1 MRNLSFWRDFRIPLK
16 QHVAKNGFICVKMLA
31 EYECCAFNLDKVV
44 IRVIFVFD
52 VGNTN
57 MVLGVYDKDELK
69 HHWRI
74 ETNRNKTEDEYG
86 IVIKSL
92 FDHVGLELSAIK
104 GIIIS
109 SVVPPIMLALER
121 MCERYFHIK
130 PLVVG
135 PGIKT
140 GLDIKYENPRE
151 VGADRI
157 VNAVAAIHE
166 YGSPLIIVDFGTAT
180 TYCYVNE
187 HKQYMGG
194 AIAPGVNI
202 STEALYQKAAKLP
215 RIEIVPPPE
224 GVVGKN
230 TVAAMQ
236 AGILYGYVGQVTE
249 IVKRMKQ
256 QSKETPQVIA
266 TGGLSGLIAKE
277 TNVIDIVDPYLTL
290 KGLQLIYKR
299 NMETIKK

>member
-1 MRNLSFWRDFRIPLK
+1 MSRL
-16 QHVAKNGFICVKMLA
+16 
-31 EYECCAFNLDKVV
+31 
-44 IRVIFVFD
+44 IFVFD

-57 MVLGVYDKDELK
+57 IVLGVYDQEELK

-74 ETNRNKTEDEYG
+74 ETNRSKTEDEFG
-86 IVIKSL
+86 MIIRNL
-92 FDHVGLELSAIK
+92 FNHANLSFSDID

-109 SVVPPIMLALER
+109 SVVPPIMFSLER
-121 MCERYFHIK
+121 MCQKYFHIK

-140 GLDIKYENPRE
+140 GLNIKYENPKE

-180 TYCYVNE
+180 TYCYIDE

-194 AIAPGVNI
+194 AIAPGINI
-202 STEALYQKAAKLP
+202 STEALYTRAAKLP
-215 RIEIVPPPE
+215 RIEIARPD

-236 AGILYGYVGQVTE
+236 AGILYGYVGQVE
-249 IVKRMKQ
+249 GIVKRMKD
-256 QSKETPQVIA
+256 QSKAKPTVIA
-266 TGGLSGLIAKE
+266 TGGLSNLIAQE
-277 TNVIDIVDPYLTL
+277 SNIIDIVDPFLTL
-290 KGLQLIYKR
+290 KGLQIIYKR
-299 NMETIKK
+299 NLETIK

>member
-1 MRNLSFWRDFRIPLK
+1 
-16 QHVAKNGFICVKMLA
+16 ML
-31 EYECCAFNLDKVV
+31 
-44 IRVIFVFD
+44 IFVFD

-57 MVLGVYDKDELK
+57 TVLGVYEGDELK
-69 HHWRI
+69 YHWRV
-74 ETNRNKTEDEYG
+74 ETHRNRTEDELG
-86 IVIKSL
+86 MIIKSL
-92 FDHVGLELSAIK
+92 FDNSGLSFSQID

-109 SVVPPIMLALER
+109 SVVPPIMFALER
-121 MCERYFHIK
+121 MCKKYFRVN

-140 GLDIKYENPRE
+140 GLNIKYENPRE

-187 HKQYMGG
+187 QRQYMGG
-194 AIAPGVNI
+194 AIAPGIGI
-202 STEALYQKAAKLP
+202 STEALYSKAAKLP
-215 RIEIVPPPE
+215 RIEIARPE
-224 GVVGKN
+224 GVIGKN

-236 AGILYGYVGQVTE
+236 AGIVYGYVGQVE
-249 IVKRMKQ
+249 GIVKRMIA
-256 QSKETPQVIA
+256 QSDKKPTVIA
-266 TGGLSGLIAKE
+266 TGGLSNLIAQE
-277 TNVIDIVDPYLTL
+277 SNVVDIVDPFLTL

-299 NMETIKK
+299 NMDNIIRNA

>member
-1 MRNLSFWRDFRIPLK
+1 MRKGLK
-16 QHVAKNGFICVKMLA
+16 RQLCIGQRK
-31 EYECCAFNLDKVV
+31 YTKVV
-44 IRVIFVFD
+44 IYVIFVFD

-69 HHWRI
+69 HHWRM
-74 ETNRNKTEDEYG
+74 ETNRSRTEDEYG
-86 IVIKSL
+86 IMIKNL
-92 FDHVGLELSAIK
+92 FEHVGLNLSVIE

-121 MCERYFHIK
+121 MCERYFHLK
-130 PLVVG
+130 PLIVG

-166 YGSPLIIVDFGTAT
+166 YGSPLIVVDFGTAT
-180 TYCYVNE
+180 TYCYINE

-194 AIAPGVNI
+194 AIAPGIHI
-202 STEALYQKAAKLP
+202 STEALYSKAAKLP
-215 RIEIVPPPE
+215 RIEIVPPTE

-236 AGILYGYVGQVTE
+236 AGILYGYVGQVEE
-249 IVKRMKQ
+249 IVKRMKK
-256 QSKETPQVIA
+256 QSKEKPMVIA
-266 TGGLSGLIAKE
+266 TGGLSGLIAREAK
-277 TNVIDIVDPYLTL
+277 VIDIVDPFLTL

-299 NMETIKK
+299 NMETLRNNMYKSN